1 MINESNVHKL
11 KYVQNTEESENDDK
25 QVQSGEINL
34 NKTYDDDVTAIMYC

>member
-1 MINESNVHKL
+1 M
-11 KYVQNTEESENDDK
+11 QNTEESENDDK